1 MSIYISLVN
10 WTDQG
15 IRHVKEAAGRLDD
28 GIKATE
34 EAGGKMLAWY
44 LTMGRYDALIIYDFP
59 DDETAAGY
67 FLKLGSL
74 GNVRTET
81 LKTYTEDQF
90 RNIVAKL

>member
-1 MSIYISLVN
+1 MSLYISLVN
-10 WTDQG
+10 WTDHG
-15 IRHVKEAAGRLDD
+15 IRHVKEAAGRLDS
-28 GIKATE
+28 GKKAVE

-59 DDETAAGY
+59 NDEIAAGF

-74 GNVRTET
+74 GNIRTET

-90 RNIVAKL
+90 RDIVAKL